1 MSAIGF
7 LAIVGGITVA
17 VVMAYLAVLGMILV
31 RDWFRS
37 RRAYVRDV
45 TEAREYMAVG
55 VMLSRRVWV
64 VRLPG
69 ALVSVS
75 RPLYRKASDAKAWH
89 EHREFAMSALRDVRK
104 YAPSKEES

>member
-1 MSAIGF
+1 MSATVV
-7 LAIVGGITVA
+7 LAIVGGITIA
-17 VVMAYLAVLGMILV
+17 AVMAYLAALGMILV

-64 VRLPG
+64 VQLPG
-69 ALVSVS
+69 AWVTVS
-75 RPLYRKASDAKAWH
+75 RPLYRKASDAQAWA
-89 EHREFAMSALRDVRK
+89 EYRAFAMSALRDVKK
-104 YAPSKEES
+104 YAPTKEDS